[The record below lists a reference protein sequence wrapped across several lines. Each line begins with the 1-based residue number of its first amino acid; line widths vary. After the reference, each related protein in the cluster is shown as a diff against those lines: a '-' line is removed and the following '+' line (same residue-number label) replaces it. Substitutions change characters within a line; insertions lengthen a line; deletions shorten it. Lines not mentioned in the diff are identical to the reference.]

1 MSVLEEVIKGCSGR
15 PGTTDSEIT
24 GIIMIN
30 GPGVSTPEISYGLAA
45 DPSQEPT
52 VAHQLTPLGQRQQYL
67 IGTELRTRYTA
78 PDYYPNFVLDPDYN
92 VN

>member
-1 MSVLEEVIKGCSGR
+1 MSVLEDVIKGCSGR

-52 VAHQLTPLGQRQQYL
+52 VAH
-67 IGTELRTRYTA
+67 
-78 PDYYPNFVLDPDYN
+78 
-92 VN
+92 